1 MKFFLYPAE
10 LTQANCELV
19 FLPLFQDQIPLK
31 GEIGFFDWY
40 LDGRIS
46 RLLRQ
51 GKLKGTFGE
60 SGLLHGAG
68 KFQVEKVL
76 VIGLGESWGLA
87 KRAEPVS
94 SLVVDVISK
103 LKVSHFAMAI
113 PGRLLPHQDYENLAA
128 QVIQGLADSGGHRQF
143 PQVIEIYEP
152 DRRFFQY
159 LSTYFSDQV
168 GNWGPDI
175 TYETRGATGPSSSGA

>member
-1 MKFFLYPAE
+1 MRFILYPVE
-10 LTQANCELV
+10 LVHANCELV
-19 FLPLFQDQIPLK
+19 FLPLFQDQVPLK
-31 GEIGFFDWY
+31 GETGLFDWY

-46 RLLRQ
+46 RLLRE

-60 SGLLHGAG
+60 AGLLHGAG
-68 KFQVEKVL
+68 KFRVEKVL
-76 VIGLGESWGLA
+76 VMGLGESWGLA

-94 SLVVDVISK
+94 SLIVDVVSK

-113 PGRLLPHQDYENLAA
+113 PGRRLPHQDYEILAV
-128 QVIQGLADSGGHRQF
+128 QVIQGLADSSGHRQF
-143 PQVIEIYEP
+143 PQRIEIYEP

-159 LSTYFSDQV
+159 LSTYFSGQV

-175 TYETRGATGPSSSGA
+175 TYEACEATGPVSPAA